1 MGTANNECA
10 PIAWDVQRE
19 GRAWT
24 PEEFNVRAD
33 RLLGV
38 ELDVSA
44 GKLFGS
50 EKTRRLI
57 LGMLLENVG
66 MDAVVRLG
74 DLARWKEA
82 VAAAERERGPEGQ
95 KRRRRPGGPGRPH
108 SGWRSARWC
117 RC

>member
-1 MGTANNECA
+1 MVDTNEEAA
-10 PIAWDVQRE
+10 PIAWDIHRE
-19 GRAWT
+19 GRPRT
-24 PEEFNVRAD
+24 PEEFTTRAEQ
-33 RLLGV
+33 LLGV
-38 ELDVSA
+38 ELEVSR

-82 VAAAERERGPEGQ
+82 IAAIEREQQVTREAPP
-95 KRRRRPGGPGRPH
+95 R
-108 SGWRSARWC
+108 
-117 RC
+117 